1 MTSCHT
7 GLWNHLSVEDKA
19 LLAQF
24 HQGHIDFNFEEL
36 LSPIDGREATHN
48 NLSRIEEEAG
58 YSKFHNHPAP
68 PISSRTQTPPSPLT
82 SLSPSFSLRIDSPIV
97 ASMSTPLP
105 KRDEC
110 SAPKFDPTARAAGI
124 DEDSD
129 KMKKTILGY
138 LDAKTMKFWQSLD
151 TFNDDTKTWEEFKT
165 EILDYYPGT
174 TETDKVTTEELN
186 WPSTTKSSQW
196 WLKPPQQTL
205 FKILIAQHY
214 VRPFPENI
222 RARID
227 TGLYVHYPTKKVGQA
242 YTINETRK
250 VITFLLSDA
259 SAPVSSGSFCSGV

>member
-58 YSKFHNHPAP
+58 YSEFRNHPAP
-68 PISSRTQTPPSPLT
+68 PISSRTQTPLSPLT
-82 SLSPSFSLRIDSPIV
+82 PLSPSFSLQIDSPIV

-110 SAPKFDPTARAAGI
+110 SAPKFDPTARATGI

-165 EILDYYPGT
+165 EILDYYPST
-174 TETDKVTTEELN
+174 TETDKVTTEELVRVVETFQKKKISKTQELAEYHQEFAVVAKASSADPLQDTHSPALC
-186 WPSTTKSSQW
+186 PSLSREHTGTYRHW
-196 WLKPPQQTL
+196 TL
-205 FKILIAQHY
+205 CPLPY
-214 VRPFPENI
+214 
-222 RARID
+222 
-227 TGLYVHYPTKKVGQA
+227 
-242 YTINETRK
+242 
-250 VITFLLSDA
+250 
-259 SAPVSSGSFCSGV
+259 